1 MTMAASDKDPRNLHD
16 LALDAQTDVQKLA
29 VGLAHAG
36 ANPNAIQG
44 LQQMA
49 HMLSQIVKALG
60 SGPSLDQGA
69 NPQGP
74 PPGQPQ
80 AAPPQAQ
87 QQAPQAAPQPAA
99 AQGEQEPAQAKTLH
113 AAAHALHRTMQAAAQ
128 TSPR

>member
-1 MTMAASDKDPRNLHD
+1 MAQPSGDQDPRNLHD

-74 PPGQPQ
+74 PPG
-80 AAPPQAQ
+80 
-87 QQAPQAAPQPAA
+87 APQP
-99 AQGEQEPAQAKTLH
+99 QGAPQGPPPGAPPAGQQEPPAAKTIH
-113 AAAHALHRTMQAAAQ
+113 AAAHALHQTMAAAAKTNQ
-128 TSPR
+128 PS